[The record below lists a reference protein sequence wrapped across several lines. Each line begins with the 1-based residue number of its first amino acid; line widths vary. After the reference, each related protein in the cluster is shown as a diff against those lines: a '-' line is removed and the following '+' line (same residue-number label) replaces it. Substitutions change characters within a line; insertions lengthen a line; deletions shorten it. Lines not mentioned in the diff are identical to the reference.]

1 MKRQLNSLDCL
12 SRRQF
17 VERTAKAAFGLSL
30 LPFTDQLIAQNAAS
44 GGKTAKHII
53 YMFMS
58 GGMTHLDTFDP
69 KPGTQNGGSTQ
80 GISTGVPGIEISEY
94 LPNLA
99 KNFNDIAVVRSMQQL
114 TADHRGASYWM
125 RTGYSQRATIIHP
138 CLGSWAQRLLGKSHE
153 TLPSS
158 VVVGGGGLHPGSGFM
173 GPKYAPLP
181 LGDPTGGLPNSTLA
195 EGVDQKLFETR
206 LDMMNAFNSAFD
218 KKFQNE
224 EVKAY
229 NDFYDN
235 ALQLMNSEDLEVF
248 DISKEPQEKRERYG
262 SSRFGQGLLLAKR
275 LVSSGVRFVEIVK
288 GGWDMHN
295 DLWNSI
301 PQQAGEIDQAISTLI
316 EDLKAEGLFEET
328 LLVLTTEFG
337 RTPRINAN
345 AGRDHHSACFSAMLA
360 GGPIVGGQVYGAS
373 DAEGHRPA
381 ENVCPQIDFNAT
393 IAKAC
398 GMPLDEIVYS
408 PSGRPFLVAGHTLD
422 RKTEEIVPK
431 GKPIDQFFS

>member
-1 MKRQLNSLDCL
+1 
-12 SRRQF
+12 
-17 VERTAKAAFGLSL
+17 
-30 LPFTDQLIAQNAAS
+30 
-44 GGKTAKHII
+44 
-53 YMFMS
+53 
-58 GGMTHLDTFDP
+58 
-69 KPGTQNGGSTQ
+69 
-80 GISTGVPGIEISEY
+80 
-94 LPNLA
+94 
-99 KNFNDIAVVRSMQQL
+99 
-114 TADHRGASYWM
+114 
-125 RTGYSQRATIIHP
+125 
-138 CLGSWAQRLLGKSHE
+138 
-153 TLPSS
+153 
-158 VVVGGGGLHPGSGFM
+158 M

-248 DISKEPQEKRERYG
+248 DISKEPQEKRDRYG